1 MCFKKFI
8 NSLKN
13 FGDTISSAAESVFD
27 QADKAFDGLDPSQLT
42 PEQEKEIEQKLEE
55 KD

>member
-1 MCFKKFI
+1 MGFKKFI

-13 FGDTISSAAESVFD
+13 FGDTISAAESVFD

-42 PEQEKEIEQKLEE
+42 PEKEKEIEQKLEE